1 MGMQSNRLGTLY
13 VSEKNRLSRMIA
25 RIFSNRND
33 VEDIVHDAFIRFIT
47 ARLGGIDQ
55 EKAYIARIA
64 QNLAIDAQRKAK
76 KHPSAD
82 IDLFEMIDPSP
93 SPEQVV
99 ADRQALA
106 ITLSALEKL
115 PGKTR
120 RAFEMHRV
128 GDMTITQIASELGI
142 SSSNAGRHVIDGYQ
156 LLRDALRRH
165 GL

>member
-1 MGMQSNRLGTLY
+1 MQSNHLSALY
-13 VSEKNRLSRMIA
+13 VSEKNRLSRVIA

-33 VEDIVHDAFIRFIT
+33 VEDIVHDAFVRFIA
-47 ARLGGIDQ
+47 ARSATIDQ
-55 EKAYIARIA
+55 DKAYITRIA

-76 KHPSAD
+76 KVQFAD
-82 IDLFEMIDPSP
+82 IDLFEMVDPTP

-99 ADRQALA
+99 VDRQALE
-106 ITLSALEKL
+106 ITLSVLEKL
-115 PGKTR
+115 PYKTR
-120 RAFEMHRV
+120 RAFELHRM
-128 GDMTITQIASELGI
+128 GELTIAQIAQELGI